1 MDSTHPGAS
10 CDLRALDAQL
20 VHERREIGNFPVF
33 GKLLVRDSV
42 ELKGLRVDSV
52 ATRLTSSKRA
62 SVRSLDAIQ
71 NRDMISLR
79 DHGRYG

>member
-1 MDSTHPGAS
+1 
-10 CDLRALDAQL
+10 
-20 VHERREIGNFPVF
+20 VF

-42 ELKGLRVDSV
+42 ELKALRVDSV

-71 NRDMISLR
+71 NRDMIALR